1 MVKKNN
7 TMEKTHFDLSLTLSR
22 LKNLPF
28 ELYQV
33 FMIFV
38 VPVALLYF
46 GIIPIE
52 WRFFVLTFCALM
64 LYGII
69 RKEKWNMEMLGIREF
84 HTEKQLKPYIIFTL
98 IGIFFII
105 GTALFFGMNP
115 KISTDNALHLFLLF
129 IPVSAFQEFAYRGFL
144 MPILYRIYK
153 SPVRIVFVN
162 ALLFTF
168 LHIIYPDAY
177 VSLPLAFIGG
187 VGISMM
193 YLRYPNLILISI
205 AHAIFNFTAVV
216 YGFFV
221 VPNLLR

>member
-1 MVKKNN
+1 MN
-7 TMEKTHFDLSLTLSR
+7 TTHFDLSLKSSA

-46 GIIPIE
+46 GVIPMQ
-52 WRFFVLTFCALM
+52 WRFFVLAFCALM
-64 LYGII
+64 IYGII
-69 RKEKWNMEMLGIREF
+69 RKEKWSMEMLGIKEF
-84 HTEKQLKPYIIFTL
+84 HTEKELTPYIVFAL

-105 GTALFFGMNP
+105 GTAYLFNMHP

-129 IPVSAFQEFAYRGFL
+129 IPVSAFQQFAYQGFL
-144 MPILYRIYK
+144 MPILHRVYRSK
-153 SPVRIVFVN
+153 VRIVFVS

-168 LHIIYPDAY
+168 LHIIYPDAD
-177 VSLPLAFIGG
+177 VNLPLAFIGG
-187 VGISMM
+187 IGFSMM
-193 YLRYPNLILISI
+193 YMRYQNLILISI
-205 AHAIFNFTAVV
+205 VHALFNFTAIL

-221 VPNLLR
+221 IPSLLK